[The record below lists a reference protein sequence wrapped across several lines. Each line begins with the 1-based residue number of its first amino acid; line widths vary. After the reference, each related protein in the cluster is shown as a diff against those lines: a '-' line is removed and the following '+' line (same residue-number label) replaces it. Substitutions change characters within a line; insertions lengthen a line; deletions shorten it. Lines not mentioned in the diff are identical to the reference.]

1 MSNVRKLL
9 LGAFLVLI
17 LAVILLTWG
26 SVGSGILVLSLIIT
40 GGYLLLRWFLDTHDP
55 DDYRMED

>member
-1 MSNVRKLL
+1 MSTLRKLL
-9 LGAFLVLI
+9 LAAFLVAI
-17 LAVILLTWG
+17 LAVILLTWD
-26 SVGSGILVLSLIIT
+26 SVGSGILVLALIIT

>member
-1 MSNVRKLL
+1 MSTLRKLL
-9 LGAFLVLI
+9 LAAFLVAI

-26 SVGSGILVLSLIIT
+26 SVGSGILVLALIIT

>member
-9 LGAFLVLI
+9 LVIFLVLI

-26 SVGSGILVLSLIIT
+26 SVGSSILVLVLIIAV
-40 GGYLLLRWFLDTHDP
+40 GYLLLRWFLDTHDP

>member
-1 MSNVRKLL
+1 MSNIRKLL
-9 LGAFLVLI
+9 LVIFLVLT

-26 SVGSGILVLSLIIT
+26 SVGSGILVLALIIAV
-40 GGYLLLRWFLDTHDP
+40 GYLLLRWFLDPHDP